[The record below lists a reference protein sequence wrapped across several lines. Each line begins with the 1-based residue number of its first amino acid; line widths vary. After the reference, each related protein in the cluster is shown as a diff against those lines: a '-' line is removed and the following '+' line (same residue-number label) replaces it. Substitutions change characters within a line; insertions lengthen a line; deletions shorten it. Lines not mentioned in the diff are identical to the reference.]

1 MVKLIRITSEDNG
14 NYNAELQ
21 DGILLEPKSSIA
33 LQNLTFESDFIGLN
47 INSLT
52 NQVEFNLDVGS
63 DQTGIPGQPP
73 TGYQPTPPFTKL
85 TATLDTKQYTKNN
98 YKEFYDDLQGA
109 LNSCLAVG
117 TGASENYSDIYSEF
131 FVDALTN
138 PDRPKIYYKYTPQI
152 MMFHMN
158 DSSTPRADL
167 TEMFLISED
176 TNGNELLVV
185 DNTVTATALG
195 NIQQIP
201 AGVGTNALINFVIP
215 NFNCTLS
222 RGSAVY
228 GCSVYNLDDTQP
240 GNPGEHGFAI
250 GLSFTKDINS
260 SLAIPTTH
268 RDFEI
273 HVEKG
278 NQAYK
283 YISPSIP
290 NTEQNSTV
298 IPYKFDI
305 TDDTNYLTH
314 DRIIF
319 ERKAGVIT
327 GCIWATGSTADPATA
342 IRHELFSYT
351 LTNEERKLELYPYL
365 YVKGT
370 ALNCTVGRPFL
381 TPSSLIYDKDLDE
394 EFLNMDYE
402 ITGQKTTATVINDA
416 NFFQNLVSGFE
427 AIIPYLNNNRMTL
440 GDIKNKPTVTLNG
453 YVLRFLGW
461 DVVGN
466 GAIDIVYPETQILRD
481 NEYNELGFILE
492 GDQNTQ
498 LVNSDNY
505 VVVIDSN
512 PVMSYDCSRFSY
524 GAETTIVGTS
534 FNEMKG
540 RQYNI
545 LATIAVNDNAGYLEW
560 RANEL
565 VYIDFDN
572 KYPLEL
578 KNLRLRVLDKELN
591 PIKQIGLGVLTLLIK
606 DK

>member
-1 MVKLIRITSEDNG
+1 MVKLIRITSENNG

-33 LQNLTFESDFIGLN
+33 LQNLTFESDFVGLN

-52 NQVEFNLDVGS
+52 NQVEFNLDVGT
-63 DQTGIPGQPP
+63 DQYGIPTQPP

-85 TATLDTKQYTKNN
+85 TATLDTKQYTKIN
-98 YKEFYDDLQGA
+98 YKEFYADLQGA
-109 LNSCLAVG
+109 LNNCLAVG
-117 TGASENYSDIYSEF
+117 TGAAQNYGDVYSEF

-158 DSSTPRADL
+158 DSTPRADE
-167 TEMFLISED
+167 TEMFTISD
-176 TNGNELLVV
+176 PTNGQATLVV

-201 AGVGTNALINFVIP
+201 AGVGTNALTNYVIP
-215 NFNCTLS
+215 NFNCSLS

-250 GLSFTKDINS
+250 GLSFTKDVDGQFA
-260 SLAIPTTH
+260 LPTTH

-283 YISPSIP
+283 YISPAIP

-298 IPYKFDI
+298 IPFRFDI
-305 TDDTNYLTH
+305 TDYTNYLTH

-327 GCIWATGSTADPATA
+327 GCIWAIGSTAAPATA

-381 TPSSLIYDKDLDE
+381 TPSSLIYDRDLGEPYFVNNDFE
-394 EFLNMDYE
+394 VTGRETTVAVLN
-402 ITGQKTTATVINDA
+402 GQNY
-416 NFFQNLVSGFE
+416 FQNLVSGFE
-427 AIIPYLNNNRMTL
+427 SIIPYINNDRMAD
-440 GDIKNKPTVTLNG
+440 DIENKPIVTLNAN
-453 YVLRFLGW
+453 VLRFLGW
-461 DVVGN
+461 DVIGN
-466 GAIDIVYPETQILRD
+466 GAINIVYPETQIRLL
-481 NEYNELGFILE
+481 NSSPNLLGFILQGSE
-492 GDQNTQ
+492 NIQI
-498 LVNSDNY
+498 VNSDNY

-512 PVMSYDCSRFSY
+512 PVMSYDCSQFSY
-524 GAETTIVGTS
+524 GAETNITGTS

-545 LATIAVNDNAGYLEW
+545 LATIAVNDNSGYLEW

-578 KNLRLRVLDKELN
+578 KNLRLRVLDKELK
-591 PIKQIGLGVLTLLIK
+591 I
-606 DK
+606 